1 MRCKWGSAL
10 GVLVLSASASV
21 YMPLANLRIL
31 RIQARADASS
41 AAATRATSGLDACL
55 LVVSKTLSL
64 YSSFEPDR
72 VNRALVQPDVAVVQ
86 YHAPAPRLSRVVP

>member
-1 MRCKWGSAL
+1 MQKWGSAL

-41 AAATRATSGLDACL
+41 AAATRAPRGLDACF
-55 LVVSKTLSL
+55 TGC
-64 YSSFEPDR
+64 
-72 VNRALVQPDVAVVQ
+72 
-86 YHAPAPRLSRVVP
+86 